1 MEFLHGFYMFLR
13 TARAWIA
20 LPRKKEAMKPTL
32 LVDVLA
38 AVVVSVQDGMQ
49 HSDSFAHFLKQLDV
63 V

>member
-1 MEFLHGFYMFLR
+1 MFLR

-38 AVVVSVQDGMQ
+38 GVVVSVQDGMQ
-49 HSDSFAHFLKQLDV
+49 HSDSFARFLKQLDV

>member
-1 MEFLHGFYMFLR
+1 MFLR
-13 TARAWIA
+13 TAMAWIA
-20 LPRKKEAMKPTL
+20 LLRKKEAMKPTL

>member
-1 MEFLHGFYMFLR
+1 MEVLHVSTYGEGMDR
-13 TARAWIA
+13 ITEKR
-20 LPRKKEAMKPTL
+20 EAMKPTL

-49 HSDSFAHFLKQLDV
+49 HSDSFARFLKQLDV